1 MEELF
6 LSEMSGGGKELRRY
20 LMKLILHLRHV
31 IKVSIV
37 GSKGWQKLL
46 VVSPRVPDQGDG
58 SRYYH
63 QQVNDQNKSSWFASA
78 CQTMS

>member
-31 IKVSIV
+31 IKLSIAQWVSRWTLGPICDIHLICPPMV
-37 GSKGWQKLL
+37 SKYPQIPAKP
-46 VVSPRVPDQGDG
+46 SHG
-58 SRYYH
+58 SR
-63 QQVNDQNKSSWFASA
+63 FFILAL
-78 CQTMS
+78 